1 MKYNKNLIKFNLKNK
16 KELNVKTQI
25 YLVFV
30 FNKKRLR
37 YFTGK
42 RIEPKYWDFENQ
54 RASTKYPNYRS
65 LNRVLK
71 SLSNHL
77 EENYNNLLVTGK
89 KITVEGL
96 KQLLDERLNKVQN
109 TDSLFSYFDEFVEIS
124 KNERKHS
131 TIKTYNA
138 AKSALE
144 SFQKDRNYYLNFES
158 INHSFDEQFKDYLIN
173 EVKLANN
180 TIANYYKR
188 LKTFLNW
195 SVVKGYNNNLDFRNF
210 KAKPNDGEIYFL
222 TWDELMDLYKYKPA
236 DKKLEKVKDI
246 FCFGCFTGLRFSDII
261 NLKQDNINNDIIS
274 INTIKTDS
282 KAIIPLNKY
291 SREIYLKYRS
301 KETVSLFPSISNQ
314 KMNDYLK
321 ILGRK
326 AKIKSPVRIVKYK
339 GTERIEK
346 MVPKHKIMSSHIAR
360 KTFITNALAKG
371 MSSEVIMDITTHK
384 SYRAFQRY
392 FKIVEEHKKE
402 QMNKFFG

>member
-25 YLVFV
+25 FIVFV
-30 FNKKRLR
+30 FRKKRLR

-42 RIEPKYWDFENQ
+42 RIEPRYWDFVNQ
-54 RASTKYPNYRS
+54 RAKSSYPNYRS
-65 LNRVLK
+65 FNRVLK
-71 SLSNHL
+71 TLSNNL
-77 EENYNNLLVTGK
+77 EENYNNLVVAGK

-96 KQLLDERLNKVQN
+96 KEILDERLDKAQN
-109 TDSLFSYFDEFVEIS
+109 TDSLFKFFDEFVELS

-144 SFQKDRNYYLNFES
+144 NFQKDKHYYLNFES
-158 INHSFDEQFKDYLIN
+158 IDHKFDERFKDYLIN
-173 EVKLANN
+173 DVKLANN

-195 SVVKGYNNNLDFRNF
+195 SVVKGYNTNLDFRNF

-222 TWDELMDLYKYKPA
+222 TWEELMDLHNLKID
-236 DKKLEKVKDI
+236 DKKLIKVRDI

-261 NLKQDNINNDIIS
+261 NLKQDNINNDIIE
-274 INTIKTDS
+274 IITIKTDS

-291 SREIYLKYRS
+291 SREIYERYRS
-301 KETVSLFPSISNQ
+301 SETVSLFPGISNQ

-321 ILGRK
+321 ILGKEANIK
-326 AKIKSPVRIVKYK
+326 APVRIIKYI

-346 MVPKHKIMSSHIAR
+346 IVPKYKVISSHIAR

-392 FKIVEEHKKE
+392 FKVVDEFKKE
-402 QMNKFFG
+402 QMNKVFG